1 MFTVE
6 QVNHEKPPHS
16 TLLKMEGRYCS
27 SQALRE
33 NFTLYFLLYFQRAFV
48 EFCRKKLNNTITH
61 MKRIRSTT
69 ILAIRHKGE
78 VVIAGDGQVSLGQTV
93 IKHNARKVRRLYHD
107 KVITGFAGSTADAFT
122 LYDRLEQKLEQF
134 NGNLMRSS
142 VELAKDWRTDKMLRR
157 LEAMMIAVDAKTS
170 LLLSGSGDVIES
182 DNGILAIG
190 SGGSFAQA
198 AATALIA
205 HSDLDAE
212 SIARESMAIA
222 ASICVYTNHNLIVEK
237 V

>member
-1 MFTVE
+1 M
-6 QVNHEKPPHS
+6 
-16 TLLKMEGRYCS
+16 
-27 SQALRE
+27 
-33 NFTLYFLLYFQRAFV
+33 
-48 EFCRKKLNNTITH
+48 KL
-61 MKRIRSTT
+61 IRSTT

-157 LEAMMIAVDAKTS
+157 LEAMMIAVDEKSS

-190 SGGSFAQA
+190 SGGPFAQA

-212 SIARESMAIA
+212 AIAREAMTIA
-222 ASICVYTNHNLIVEK
+222 ASICVYTNNNLVVEK